1 MDKYVCWPFHCQPR
15 KMVKH
20 TQTTRRILL
29 MNCLSVFNHFVGLTL
44 KELVFSCSVAIST
57 IQISHAAVA
66 MGKELMDVVLYNI
79 NNYNVVFR
87 INFEQVFDRDL
98 IVRNMSILF
107 SCCVLLQFVFFQIRT
122 VSAKIL
128 LK

>member
-1 MDKYVCWPFHCQPR
+1 
-15 KMVKH
+15 MVKH
-20 TQTTRRILL
+20 TQTTRRMLL
-29 MNCLSVFNHFVGLTL
+29 MNCLSVFNHFVGVTL

-98 IVRNMSILF
+98 IVRNVHFIQLLRAVAVCFLSNSNSF
-107 SCCVLLQFVFFQIRT
+107 S
-122 VSAKIL
+122 
-128 LK
+128 